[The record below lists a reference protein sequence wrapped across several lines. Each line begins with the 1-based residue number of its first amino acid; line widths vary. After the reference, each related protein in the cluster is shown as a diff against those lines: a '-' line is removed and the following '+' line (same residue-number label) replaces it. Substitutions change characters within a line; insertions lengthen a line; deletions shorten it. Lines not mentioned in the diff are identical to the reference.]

1 MIFKEK
7 KKMKHRLL
15 IVLTLALLAL
25 MVAPALAQDAN
36 TLNIAFQQEPDS
48 MSPLYTEMWYGTTLQ
63 DLFLAPLWWIDD
75 QTSPVP
81 AIAEE
86 IPSADN
92 GGLNADGTVFTIK
105 IRKDAVWS
113 DGEPITANDF
123 VFTYQ
128 MIMDDK
134 NTVNSRS
141 PWQESVKSVEAK
153 DDQTLVITTNESY
166 APWLARLDMVP
177 IPEHI
182 LKPVFDKDGT
192 IDKADWNRNPT
203 VASGPYNF
211 VEWQSGSKITLAA
224 NDKYFLGQAKIP
236 NIVIRMVPD
245 DATVVSSLISGDS
258 DIGTFI
264 SAGDTPAMKDTGKI
278 DIVLVPSGY
287 NEGWFFN
294 VREGLG
300 HVALQDVNVRKALVM
315 LLNRDK
321 INKDLNLGLNYTG
334 ASFWENTPYERPDA
348 KPIPYDPE
356 GAKKLLDDA
365 GWKDSNGDKTRDKD
379 GVELVLR
386 YITNQRQVRKDIQ
399 ATVKQDFAEVGVGI
413 TIGNFDSDQLF
424 AGFADNG
431 PMAVGE
437 YDIAEYSDNPQFP
450 DPDTSEFLCSQVV
463 SADNPTGA
471 NNTGYCDPEVDKLFA
486 QETSTTDTAKRIEIF
501 HQIDQK
507 FSDAV
512 VWTNVWY
519 DPDLWA
525 ANKRLQNL
533 KASGADPLWNA
544 VNWELS
550 S

>member
-1 MIFKEK
+1 
-7 KKMKHRLL
+7 MKRRLL
-15 IVLTLALLAL
+15 IVLTVALLAL
-25 MVAPALAQDAN
+25 LVAPVLAQSAD
-36 TLNIAFQQEPDS
+36 TVNIAFQQEPDS
-48 MSPLYTEMWYGTTLQ
+48 MSPYYTQMWYGTTIQNLI
-63 DLFLAPLWWIDD
+63 LVPLWWIDD

-86 IPSADN
+86 IPSAEN

-113 DGEPITANDF
+113 DGQPITANDF

-128 MIMDDK
+128 MVLDDK
-134 NTVNSRS
+134 NTVNSRD
-141 PWQESVKSVEAK
+141 PWDQKVKSVEAK
-153 DDQTLVITTNESY
+153 DDQTLVITTNEPY
-166 APWLARLDMVP
+166 APWLAKLNMIP

-182 LKPVFDKDGT
+182 LKPVFDSDGT
-192 IDKADWNRNPT
+192 LDKADWNRNPT

-224 NDKYFLGQAKIP
+224 NDKYFLGKAKIP
-236 NIVIRMVPD
+236 NIVVRMIPE
-245 DATVVSSLISGDS
+245 DASVVSSLISGDT

-264 SAGDTPAMKDTGKI
+264 PAGDTTSLKDTGKV
-278 DIVLVPSGY
+278 DIVLVQSGY

-294 VREGLG
+294 VRKGLG
-300 HVALQDVNVRKALVM
+300 NPALQDVNVRKALVM
-315 LLNRDK
+315 LFNRDK
-321 INKDLNLGLNYTG
+321 INQDLNLGLNYTG

-365 GWKDSNGDKTRDKD
+365 GWKDSNGDGTRDKD

-386 YITNQRQVRKDIQ
+386 YISSKRDIRQKIQ
-399 ATVKQDFAEVGVGI
+399 AVVKQDFADAGVGI
-413 TIGNFDSDQLF
+413 DIGVFDPDQYF

-431 PMAVGE
+431 PQAVGD
-437 YDIAEYSDNPQFP
+437 YDIMEYSDAPNFP
-450 DPDTSEFLCSQVV
+450 DPDTVEFLCNQIP
-463 SADNPTGA
+463 SADNPSGI

-486 QETSTTDTAKRIEIF
+486 QEVSTTDTTKRIEIF

-512 VWTNVWY
+512 VYANVWY

-525 ANKRLQNL
+525 ANKRVQNL
-533 KASGADPLWNA
+533 KASGAFPLWNA